1 MKRGAQS
8 TETLKNKAQGTQ
20 VNFTNRSCAINSALE
35 NINCFEQHPI
45 FELGDVSS
53 IQKTPSFINQFST
66 QENKYKRHAK
76 KARYCY
82 LDYSKIEKIYSY
94 NPDDNPDQ
102 RLYKL
107 KKINNIWRIV
117 PREFTINNLVKNY
130 SDSLL
135 KLKGFSLHH
144 YIGVPSEFND
154 DASSNDVDKWLT
166 SYEEQAL
173 EKVMDLP
180 LFGEHSEGLC
190 AKGKAHNIE
199 GTQRQYTIQ
208 KPLQL
213 PVACLDI
220 DADALRNKLH
230 VQLLSISPEY
240 QKSGLG
246 SILLHLAVEISALY
260 GYTKVSLESAPKAV
274 RYYLGHG
281 FEFKDAA
288 NNIDIEEHIASLN
301 GSGDD
306 MKLNLLN
313 DHSINTL
320 DKCHIKAFQ
329 SEAQS
334 FASTLSEHI
343 NWLCEKSNDL
353 QGIVS
358 VLKNLG
364 ALNKPNGYILKNVN
378 EKLGILAKEVCI
390 PKEFFEEFKIAEP
403 QPQYFKKTKNKA

>member
-8 TETLKNKAQGTQ
+8 DDTVRTNSQATQG
-20 VNFTNRSCAINSALE
+20 NFS
-35 NINCFEQHPI
+35 H
-45 FELGDVSS
+45 
-53 IQKTPSFINQFST
+53 IQTTPSFINQFST
-66 QENKYKRHAK
+66 HKSLAK
-76 KARYCY
+76 KPRYCY
-82 LDYSKIEKIYSY
+82 LDYPALEKIYSY
-94 NPDDNPDQ
+94 NSDDNPDQ

-107 KKINNIWRIV
+107 KKINNIWHIV
-117 PREFTINNLVKNY
+117 PREFNIKNLVKRY
-130 SDSLL
+130 SDTLST
-135 KLKGFSLHH
+135 LKGFSLHH
-144 YIGVPSEFND
+144 YVGVPSEFND
-154 DASSNDVDKWLT
+154 DASSDDVDKWFI
-166 SYEEQAL
+166 SYEEQTQK
-173 EKVMDLP
+173 EVMDLP

-190 AKGKAHNIE
+190 AKGKAHHIE

-230 VQLLSISPEY
+230 VKLLSINPEF

-260 GYTKVSLESAPKAV
+260 GYTEVSLESAPTAM

-288 NNIDIEEHIASLN
+288 NNNDIEAHIASLN

-313 DHSINTL
+313 DHSINKL

-329 SEAQS
+329 SEATL

-343 NWLCEKSNDL
+343 NWLCEKSSDL
-353 QGIVS
+353 QKIVG

-364 ALNKPNGYILKNVN
+364 ALNKPNGYILKNAN

-390 PKEFFEEFKIAEP
+390 PKAFFEEFKIVEP
-403 QPQYFKKTKNKA
+403 QPHYLKKAKNKV